1 MTRRRTTVI
10 VAAGLVAALLAG
22 CQASASTPAAQPVR
36 TTTATA
42 TATATGPVAAQL
54 AGLKIKGRA
63 PMTGYSRT
71 KFGPA
76 WPSLHGC
83 DARNVVLHRDL
94 TSTVL
99 RTGGCVVLTGALLSP
114 YTRGVIH
121 FVRGPQSAQ
130 VQIDHVVALGDAWQ
144 TGAQSWTPTTRE
156 TFAND
161 PLELLA
167 VDGHSNEAKG
177 DSDAASWLPPNKGFR
192 CAYAGIQIRVKAKY
206 ALWVTQA
213 EHDALANLIAQC

>member
-1 MTRRRTTVI
+1 MTRRRTSVI
-10 VAAGLVAALLAG
+10 VAAGLMATLLAG
-22 CQASASTPAAQPVR
+22 CQASQSTPVAQPAG

-42 TATATGPVAAQL
+42 TALGPIAVQL
-54 AGLKIKGRA
+54 TGLKIKGRA
-63 PMTGYSRT
+63 PMTGYSRA
-71 KFGPA
+71 KFGPT
-76 WPSLHGC
+76 WPSRHGC
-83 DARNVVLHRDL
+83 DARNAVLRRDL
-94 TSTVL
+94 TTTVL

-144 TGAQSWTPTTRE
+144 TGAQSWTPDKRE

-161 PLELLA
+161 PMELLA
-167 VDGHSNEAKG
+167 VDGSSNEAKG
-177 DSDAASWLPPNKGFR
+177 DSDAASWLPPNKAFR
-192 CAYAGIQIRVKAKY
+192 CTYAGIQIRVKAKY

-213 EHDALANLIAQC
+213 EHDALARLIAQC